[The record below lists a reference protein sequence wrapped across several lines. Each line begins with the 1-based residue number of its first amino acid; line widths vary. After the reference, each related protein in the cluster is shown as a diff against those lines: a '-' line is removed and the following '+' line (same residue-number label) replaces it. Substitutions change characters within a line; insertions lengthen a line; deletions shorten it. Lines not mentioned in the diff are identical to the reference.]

1 MQRQVGADR
10 VLRVRD
16 DDDVYRVKEWFFFQE
31 KVQVA
36 EKQKKKT
43 IINAKMKNKICGRVY
58 SKRLRKKQKERE
70 RQLFGRKKNSLIE
83 IEFRRG
89 TFQYELWKDFF
100 FGEMRGQWGK
110 SWNFFREIVELRC
123 VCEVVIGGERKK
135 SFKLFNGSKY
145 ISFSILW

>member
-36 EKQKKKT
+36 EKIEEENNNKC
-43 IINAKMKNKICGRVY
+43 KNEKQN
-58 SKRLRKKQKERE
+58 LRKSVQQAFKEKIERERE

-100 FGEMRGQWGK
+100 LVK
-110 SWNFFREIVELRC
+110 
-123 VCEVVIGGERKK
+123 
-135 SFKLFNGSKY
+135 
-145 ISFSILW
+145 

>member
-16 DDDVYRVKEWFFFQE
+16 DDDVYRVKEWFFQE

-58 SKRLRKKQKERE
+58 SKRLRKKQKERDSYLE
-70 RQLFGRKKNSLIE
+70 
-83 IEFRRG
+83 
-89 TFQYELWKDFF
+89 
-100 FGEMRGQWGK
+100 
-110 SWNFFREIVELRC
+110 
-123 VCEVVIGGERKK
+123 ERKTV
-135 SFKLFNGSKY
+135 
-145 ISFSILW
+145 

>member
-36 EKQKKKT
+36 EKIEEENNNKC
-43 IINAKMKNKICGRVY
+43 KNEKQN
-58 SKRLRKKQKERE
+58 LRKSVQQAFKEKIERE

-100 FGEMRGQWGK
+100 LVK
-110 SWNFFREIVELRC
+110 
-123 VCEVVIGGERKK
+123 
-135 SFKLFNGSKY
+135 
-145 ISFSILW
+145 